1 MLSSSRV
8 DTDLLAAS
16 ACFLARRGRLCWK
29 MSARDFASC
38 HIHGINKQ
46 IETLFPTK
54 LLAYRIKGYIKP
66 LYSQCVSCMREDLHQ
81 EERRYLNHGWN
92 CMIRVIYHNTNSHIC
107 YTVGIT
113 ALIWE
118 LVRSFM
124 RGVWIS
130 TWWWSCLSRESL
142 PPLLS
147 LQQLV
152 QQTSQE
158 VYQQPYFQQVSSL
171 QLQTEPSLGS
181 HQLVW
186 LYSVPSYIHARTLT
200 NTLINI
206 CIAILPNPLTTRL
219 RTCLLQLILWSQRIN
234 DRPLKLTC
242 SEPWFLLLSP
252 SSSSSFS
259 HPIIH
264 MTQNYSY

>member
-1 MLSSSRV
+1 MYERGSSSRREEI
-8 DTDLLAAS
+8 LEP
-16 ACFLARRGRLCWK
+16 RL
-29 MSARDFASC
+29 
-38 HIHGINKQ
+38 
-46 IETLFPTK
+46 K
-54 LLAYRIKGYIKP
+54 L
-66 LYSQCVSCMREDLHQ
+66 
-81 EERRYLNHGWN
+81 
-92 CMIRVIYHNTNSHIC
+92 IRVIYHNRNAHIC
-107 YTVGIT
+107 FTIDVT

-142 PPLLS
+142 LPLLS

-158 VYQQPYFQQVSSL
+158 VYKQPYFQQVSSL
-171 QLQTEPSLGS
+171 RLQTKPSLGS

-186 LYSVPSYIHARTLT
+186 LYSVLSYIHARTLT

-206 CIAILPNPLTTRL
+206 CVAILPNPPTTWL
-219 RTCLLQLILWSQRIN
+219 CTCLLQLILWPQRIN
-234 DRPLKLTC
+234 DWPLKLTC
-242 SEPWFLLLSP
+242 SEPWFLLHP
-252 SSSSSFS
+252 PSSSFS